1 MGRHEIAASIRMR
14 AELARRLSTEI
25 KEPTSAAALRE
36 IARQLYQEA
45 IEVEENAVT
54 IKPPLTDA
62 WRGA

>member
-1 MGRHEIAASIRMR
+1 MR